1 MNDQSDATEVYLD
14 ERLAKGFISFND
26 YKNFEA
32 YKEYVKS
39 QESSESK
46 QEVVAKEAELK
57 KVNPASILTIIL
69 GIGFVIWCL
78 IASMTMK
85 TDSLYCLYL
94 EYDLIGLITKTLNA
108 SSDIYETIITTC
120 MLVTAIIVVVMIIFS
135 IANVTSRRGNKVFTA
150 FGSIAFI
157 LNLAAGVII
166 LVIES
171 PVKLGLIITL
181 VVSFLIFF
189 VNIIGRQNKKLEEK
203 DATKVK

>member
-26 YKNFEA
+26 YKNFDA

-39 QESSESK
+39 QESSNSQ
-46 QEVVAKEAELK
+46 QETVKKEAELK
-57 KVNPASILTIIL
+57 KINPASMLTILL

-85 TDSLYCLYL
+85 ADSLYCLYL

-135 IANVTSRRGNKVFTA
+135 IANVTSRRGNKVFIA

>member
-26 YKNFEA
+26 YKNFDA
-32 YKEYVKS
+32 YKEFVKS
-39 QESSESK
+39 QESSEP
-46 QEVVAKEAELK
+46 KEETVK
-57 KVNPASILTIIL
+57 KETEFKKANPASILTILL
-69 GIGFVIWCL
+69 GIVFVVWCL
-78 IASMTMK
+78 LASMTMK

-94 EYDLIGLITKTLNA
+94 EYDLIGLLTKTLNA

-135 IANVTSRRGNKVFTA
+135 IANVTSKRGNKVFIA

-157 LNLAAGVII
+157 LNLAAGIII

-171 PVKLGLIITL
+171 PVKIGLIITL

-189 VNIIGRQNKKLEEK
+189 INIIGRQNKKLEEK